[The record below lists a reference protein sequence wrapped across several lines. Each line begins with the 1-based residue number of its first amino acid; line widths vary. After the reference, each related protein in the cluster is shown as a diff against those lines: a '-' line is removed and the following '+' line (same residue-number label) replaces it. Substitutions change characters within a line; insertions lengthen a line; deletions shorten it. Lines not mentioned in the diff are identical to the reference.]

1 MTAEKGVAPAAP
13 SRVGRPT
20 DRMLI
25 AGAAIA
31 TALGEAGVVRG
42 HDGGDGRYATIVGS
56 ERLPGVVV
64 AALRGGRYSVD
75 LYLTAELVPL
85 GPLAG
90 RLREAVRRN
99 VRAIGLEEL
108 LGPVDISFLAI
119 EGRTTR

>member
-13 SRVGRPT
+13 SRVGR
-20 DRMLI
+20 
-25 AGAAIA
+25 
-31 TALGEAGVVRG
+31 
-42 HDGGDGRYATIVGS
+42 HATIVGS
-56 ERLPGVVV
+56 ERLQGVVV

-108 LGPVDISFLAI
+108 LGPVDITFLAI
-119 EGRTTR
+119 EGPR

>member
-1 MTAEKGVAPAAP
+1 MTAETGVAPATPA
-13 SRVGRPT
+13 RVGRPT

-25 AGAAIA
+25 AEAAID
-31 TALGEAGVVRG
+31 TALAEAGVVRG
-42 HDGGDGRYATIVGS
+42 HDGGDGRYVTIVGS

-64 AALRGGRYSVD
+64 VALKDGRYSVD

-99 VRAIGLEEL
+99 VKAIGLGEL
-108 LGPVDISFLAI
+108 LGPVDITFLGI
-119 EGRTTR
+119 EERAAR

>member
-31 TALGEAGVVRG
+31 AALGEAGVVRG
-42 HDGGDGRYATIVGS
+42 HDGGDGRYATIVDS
-56 ERLPGVVV
+56 ERLAGVVV
-64 AALRGGRYSVD
+64 AALKGGRYSVD

-99 VRAIGLEEL
+99 VRAIGLEDL
-108 LGPVDISFLAI
+108 LGPVDVTFLAI
-119 EGRTTR
+119 EERTAR

>member
-1 MTAEKGVAPAAP
+1 MTAETGAA
-13 SRVGRPT
+13 RAAALQVGRPT

-31 TALGEAGVVRG
+31 AALGEAGVVSG

-64 AALRGGRYSVD
+64 VALKDGRYSVD

-99 VRAIGLEEL
+99 VKAIGLGEL
-108 LGPVDISFLAI
+108 LGPVDITFLGI
-119 EGRTTR
+119 EERAAR

>member
-1 MTAEKGVAPAAP
+1 MTAQKGVAPATP
-13 SRVGRPT
+13 SRVGGPT

-25 AGAAIA
+25 AGTAIA
-31 TALGEAGVVRG
+31 AALGEAGVVRG

-64 AALRGGRYSVD
+64 AALKGGGYSVD
-75 LYLTAELVPL
+75 LYLTTELVPL

-99 VRAIGLEEL
+99 VKAIGLEEL
-108 LGPVDISFLAI
+108 LGPVDITFLAI
-119 EGRTTR
+119 EGPTAR